1 MLVVLRNTF
10 KLGNIGK
17 FLGFFAVL
25 ALCIVGQAYGA
36 DKTVGDI
43 ATEVTGSFQG
53 IGKLIIAAA
62 YVAGFSLVLAAIFKF
77 KQHKDNP
84 QQVPMGTPI
93 ALLAIGVV
101 LVFLP
106 SLFAPAGQTVFGDE
120 QTAGGFTGAGT
131 ENMPGADGGSNSGGT
146 GTTG

>member
-120 QTAGGFTGAGT
+120 QTAGGFT
-131 ENMPGADGGSNSGGT
+131 
-146 GTTG
+146 